1 MIKNIKSKIYLIYT
15 FMIRRYNDFLNE
27 CILIQLLNES
37 KIVFSNKFNN
47 ILSKMREDRLAL
59 ELLKI
64 SGNDIDTRYN
74 YIDITDQKDSVSF
87 IMDAKAQ
94 EFRSK
99 KVETYRVINNGR
111 YLTHSDKNDR
121 IFALLGYDKND
132 RQNWAPEVD
141 TIGVVLKEAQSPVST
156 NKYVLFEEYGTD
168 SPRLA
173 VINSAAIKPYE
184 VEPKEVWTSSRN
196 PMKIGR
202 LVRAILQSAKIT
214 FTDKDIED
222 FTNKWKA
229 TYDFAADALKQFD
242 VVKGGDIA
250 KWYDSTNY
258 KRGGGTLN
266 NSCMAKM
273 DSETFN
279 IYTENTQVSLV
290 ILYDDEGKLTDG
302 KYTSDKIK
310 GRALLWDA
318 FLNGNEIQFMDR
330 IYTTHDSDVELFKQF
345 AEKNNWWWKRDQTMD
360 TGTPLTN
367 GSNVVSDPSLR
378 VEIDEGDC
386 EFYPYLDTMC
396 YLNDYDAWLYN
407 YPKGTGKYLKE
418 TGGGYDTY

>member
-1 MIKNIKSKIYLIYT
+1 
-15 FMIRRYNDFLNE
+15 
-27 CILIQLLNES
+27 
-37 KIVFSNKFNN
+37 
-47 ILSKMREDRLAL
+47 
-59 ELLKI
+59 
-64 SGNDIDTRYN
+64 
-74 YIDITDQKDSVSF
+74 
-87 IMDAKAQ
+87 
-94 EFRSK
+94 
-99 KVETYRVINNGR
+99 
-111 YLTHSDKNDR
+111 
-121 IFALLGYDKND
+121 
-132 RQNWAPEVD
+132 
-141 TIGVVLKEAQSPVST
+141 
-156 NKYVLFEEYGTD
+156 
-168 SPRLA
+168 
-173 VINSAAIKPYE
+173 
-184 VEPKEVWTSSRN
+184 
-196 PMKIGR
+196 MKIGR

-345 AEKNNWWWKRDQTMD
+345 AEKNNWWWKRR
-360 TGTPLTN
+360 N
-367 GSNVVSDPSLR
+367 S
-378 VEIDEGDC
+378 
-386 EFYPYLDTMC
+386 PYI
-396 YLNDYDAWLYN
+396 N
-407 YPKGTGKYLKE
+407 KKKQFKEQISKYF
-418 TGGGYDTY
+418 